1 MLHRTRPLPPEGA
14 SRISVPAPAACCGAR
29 RAPFFRHPMINL
41 ELDLLQ
47 TLSLAAVVYF
57 AGIQLK
63 RRIRWIDR
71 LNIPAAVVG
80 GLVFTFLTFLT
91 HDRLLSVRLNTTMQ
105 PVLSVAFFTSIG
117 MGASLAVLRAGG
129 VQVGIFLAFASLFG
143 VLQNVVGISIAL
155 GFGENPLL
163 GVMAGSVTQLGGP
176 ATGTAFA
183 PLFEQAGLFGALELA
198 IAAAT
203 IGIIFGGIVGGPVG
217 TSLIKRY
224 GLRSAGASPGELR
237 EELSASPTILAIEV
251 NREDSVLLRSLV
263 IIGLAMGVGSI
274 LSRYI
279 QSHGITL
286 PAYVGAMIIASLL
299 RNIDDV
305 TRWFRIDERAM
316 EFIGNI
322 ALNIFLVVAL
332 MSLELWKLASVA
344 LPLAVILVAQVL
356 LVAVAGLTISFRLM
370 GRDYDSAVMASG
382 FAGFVLGT
390 TANAVANMRSLVE
403 RFGPAPRAFLVV
415 PVVGAFFI
423 DFTNALI
430 ITMFV
435 NWTPA
440 ALVWL
445 R

>member
-1 MLHRTRPLPPEGA
+1 
-14 SRISVPAPAACCGAR
+14 
-29 RAPFFRHPMINL
+29 MINL

-57 AGIQLK
+57 IGIQLK
-63 RRIRWIDR
+63 KRIRWIDR

-91 HDRLLSVRLNTTMQ
+91 HDRLFSIRLNTTMQ

-129 VQVGIFLAFASLFG
+129 LQVGIFLAFASLFG
-143 VLQNVVGISIAL
+143 VLQNVVGIAIAL
-155 GFGENPLL
+155 AFGENPLL

-183 PLFEQAGLFGALELA
+183 PVFEQAGLFGALELA

-203 IGIIFGGIVGGPVG
+203 IGIIGGGIVGGPVG
-217 TSLIKRY
+217 TSLIRRY
-224 GLRSAGASPGELR
+224 GLRSAGASSAELR
-237 EELSASPTILAIEV
+237 NELTASPTILPVEID
-251 NREDSVLLRSLV
+251 REDSVLLRSLV
-263 IIGLAMGVGSI
+263 IIGLAMGIGSI
-274 LSRYI
+274 LSRFI

-305 TRWFRIDERAM
+305 TRWLRIDERAM

-344 LPLAVILVAQVL
+344 LPLFVILAAQVMV
-356 LVAVAGLTISFRLM
+356 VAAAGLTVSYRLM

-382 FAGFVLGT
+382 FVGFVLGT

-440 ALVWL
+440 ALTWL